1 MGSNPIALIEDC
13 NKVVT
18 IYLKA
23 GLNQIMFLQNYPRS
37 NKVHQVPLQTL
48 SVNRNWSKEEHDS
61 FTKIYKL
68 RSKRLRSR
76 RIKARLLSFFFWKP
90 VKLIA
95 KLFLFF
101 FWKPVKLIAKLFLF
115 FSWRLVKLIAKLV
128 KTAFSKLKDLLPEW
142 LLEALS
148 TDNLKSQLKELGLW
162 GYIRE
167 SCHRFKNGKIYEYL
181 KEKLKHLAPIG
192 TKIEKKINC

>member
-76 RIKARLLSFFFWKP
+76 RIKARLLS
-90 VKLIA
+90 
-95 KLFLFF
+95 FF